1 MQKRKVILVL
11 VFLMVLSSFSAG
23 AAELSLEEAVEILV
37 EDNRELKNARK
48 DIESAEK
55 DIELAERSY
64 FPTVE
69 LQSSY
74 TRRGDDS
81 DSSNENNG
89 SSGLSDLDSGDLQ
102 LLNLIEQSFESPDE
116 NYSTSLSISQPLWRG
131 GRAGIQNEIAAYGV
145 EIARADYEKI
155 VEEQIF
161 NLIQSYYGVLQ
172 AEAMVEIREEAL
184 TTVKEHLRVVENNLE
199 AGTAIRQDLLQSQIE
214 QRRAEEELTAAENDL
229 KIARRRLAQLL
240 VSDQQYSVRDPEPDF
255 DFSLERNKL
264 YDLAVEN
271 NSELL
276 VLELNRKITE
286 LNKKLDGEYYRPN
299 VNLNGSYN
307 WEGEEFLGDE
317 SWSLTAAVT
326 VPLYDGGSGKIK
338 AEQIDKELE
347 KLENSRQNMLEN
359 IDIELEDVLLTVEEN
374 KEKIDLEKLSLE
386 NAEENLEIANN
397 SYESGVAANTEVIDA
412 QATYNQARI
421 ALMQAEYN
429 YEIELFRT
437 LFESG
442 QLREYF
448 EDVVEDEN

>member
-1 MQKRKVILVL
+1 
-11 VFLMVLSSFSAG
+11 
-23 AAELSLEEAVEILV
+23 
-37 EDNRELKNARK
+37 
-48 DIESAEK
+48 
-55 DIELAERSY
+55 
-64 FPTVE
+64 
-69 LQSSY
+69 
-74 TRRGDDS
+74 
-81 DSSNENNG
+81 
-89 SSGLSDLDSGDLQ
+89 
-102 LLNLIEQSFESPDE
+102 
-116 NYSTSLSISQPLWRG
+116 
-131 GRAGIQNEIAAYGV
+131 
-145 EIARADYEKI
+145 YEKS

-161 NLIQSYYGVLQ
+161 SLIQSYYGVLQ

-214 QRRAEEELTAAENDL
+214 QRRAEEELTVAENDL

-240 VSDQQYSVRDPEPDF
+240 VSDQQYSVRDLEPDF

-307 WEGEEFLGDE
+307 WEGEEFLEDE

-347 KLENSRQNMLEN
+347 KLKNSRQNMLEN